1 MLTMPPLPVSGQY
14 KTALNAAQKVNRS
27 EIKAMR
33 GINYGDALKDGDMA
47 DSLNISARRYPY
59 IATRRAREKQAGY
72 ADATA
77 LTGWDK
83 LIAVEGTSLLYDGTA
98 VGTVSEG
105 VKQFAVVN
113 TKLVIWPDKKYLDLK
128 TLTVKDMAA
137 TATGTAVTFTTDSAT
152 FTGMSD
158 LTTLFNAGDGLTI
171 SGCTSDP
178 SNNRDVVVK
187 SVTSNKITVAD
198 NTFTAGSESG
208 TIKLERKVPDMDYIC
223 ESENR
228 LWGCSSTEQTIYAS
242 ALGDPCNFNVFESL
256 STDSYALAVGSEG
269 NFTGCCKLSSS
280 VLFWKENTLHKI
292 LGSYPAEYAMYP
304 YTVEGLQEGCNKSLQ
319 VMNDVL
325 FYMGLHG
332 VYIYSGGTPSLASAN
347 FGDREFSDAVA
358 GNDGDSYYLSCKD
371 ESNQWHLM
379 IYEKRSGVWVHEDY
393 LECVDFARIGKSLY
407 FLDADGDV
415 WLASS
420 GQDDPDMEWMVQ
432 FTPFYESIQGRKC
445 YSRLLLR
452 TELPVGSYVTV
463 SLRQDGGPWREAG
476 RVVGKSDDVARI
488 RVPITRCD
496 KFEIKLE
503 GKGPC
508 TILSM
513 ERTFTM
519 ESEV

>member
-1 MLTMPPLPVSGQY
+1 MSTKPTAYTGHDPYIFVSYAHKDDAEVLPII
-14 KTALNAAQKVNRS
+14 TALQERYNVWFDEGIRFGKEWDD
-27 EIKAMR
+27 EIA
-33 GINYGDALKDGDMA
+33 
-47 DSLNISARRYPY
+47 
-59 IATRRAREKQAGY
+59 
-72 ADATA
+72 
-77 LTGWDK
+77 
-83 LIAVEGTSLLYDGTA
+83 
-98 VGTVSEG
+98 
-105 VKQFAVVN
+105 F
-113 TKLVIWPDKKYLDLK
+113 
-128 TLTVKDMAA
+128 
-137 TATGTAVTFTTDSAT
+137 
-152 FTGMSD
+152 
-158 LTTLFNAGDGLTI
+158 
-171 SGCTSDP
+171 
-178 SNNRDVVVK
+178 
-187 SVTSNKITVAD
+187 
-198 NTFTAGSESG
+198 
-208 TIKLERKVPDMDYIC
+208 KLEDCHVFLYVI
-223 ESENR
+223 SE
-228 LWGCSSTEQTIYAS
+228 A
-242 ALGDPCNFNVFESL
+242 
-256 STDSYALAVGSEG
+256 
-269 NFTGCCKLSSS
+269 
-280 VLFWKENTLHKI
+280 
-292 LGSYPAEYAMYP
+292 
-304 YTVEGLQEGCNKSLQ
+304 
-319 VMNDVL
+319 
-325 FYMGLHG
+325 
-332 VYIYSGGTPSLASAN
+332 SLASAN

-420 GQDDPDMEWMVQ
+420 GQDDPDVEWMVQ

-452 TELPVGSYVTV
+452 TELPAGSYVTV